1 MESKNSEKNFQH
13 ESIEDRDSVIKYLEM
28 LSDGFRKG
36 EIEFCSDRET
46 ITLKPSHLVNLE
58 IKVKNQQQKSKLSLK
73 ISWKGHPP
81 QKKDKGLLIRTH
93 HE

>member
-1 MESKNSEKNFQH
+1 MESTDAEKNFQH
-13 ESIEDRDSVIKYLEM
+13 ESVEDRDSVIQYLEM

-36 EIEFCSDRET
+36 AIEFCSDREM
-46 ITLKPSHLVNLE
+46 ITLKPSGLVHLE

-73 ISWKGHPP
+73 ITWKGQPP
-81 QKKDKGLLIRTH
+81 QKKGKGLLIRTH

>member
-36 EIEFCSDRET
+36 AIEFSSGRDT
-46 ITLKPSHLVNLE
+46 ITLVPSSLVHIE

-73 ISWKGHPP
+73 ISWKGQPP
-81 QKKDKGLLIRTH
+81 QKKDKGLLIRTR